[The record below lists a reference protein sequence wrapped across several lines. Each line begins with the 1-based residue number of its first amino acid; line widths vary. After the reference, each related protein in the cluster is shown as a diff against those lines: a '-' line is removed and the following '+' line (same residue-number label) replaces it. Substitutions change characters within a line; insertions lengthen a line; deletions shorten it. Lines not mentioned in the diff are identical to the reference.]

1 MDLRHQHN
9 FFCQLDLLIKTGT
22 PISQALELVADSPDP
37 ESAEAGQKLL
47 RRLETGVPLSASFGE
62 VFGPVTGGLLG
73 IAERT
78 GSLVQTLQGI
88 ASRCSDQIRR
98 QDEVRSAVVY
108 PLGVLLL
115 SVVVG
120 ATIIVLLLPQ
130 LLPFVTSLGV
140 PLPWPTRV
148 LVVINKW
155 SWVWANLLFLPLSAL
170 AVMSRTHPERLE
182 SLKLWLRER
191 TPLLAPILRQLDL
204 AHACQDLRLCITAG
218 LGFHEALKLLSRTC
232 PSPSLAREFTS
243 LSKAIFQGEELEVY
257 FQQNDE
263 LKGMFGTAVVLGQEA
278 GKLPEMLNCAAR
290 ILQDNAEFQLRSLI
304 TLIEPAAMATVS
316 LTVGFLAVAGL
327 MPIYQVV
334 TAPF

>member
-1 MDLRHQHN
+1 MDLRNQHT

-22 PISQALELVADSPDP
+22 PISQALELLADSPEP
-37 ESAEAGQKLL
+37 ESAEAGRKLL
-47 RRLETGVPLSASFGE
+47 RKLEIGVPLSASFGE

-88 ASRCSDQIRR
+88 ATRCADQIRR
-98 QDEVRSAVVY
+98 QDEVRGAIVY

-115 SVVVG
+115 SLIVG
-120 ATIIVLLLPQ
+120 TTIIVFLLPQ

-140 PLPWPTRV
+140 PLPWPTRA
-148 LVVINKW
+148 LVVINQW

-170 AVMSRTHPERLE
+170 AVMSRTHPEMVE
-182 SLKLWLRER
+182 NLKLWLREN

-204 AHACQDLRLCITAG
+204 AHACQDLRLCIQAG
-218 LGFHEALKLLSRTC
+218 LGFHEALKLLSRTS

-257 FQQNDE
+257 FAQNEE
-263 LKGMFGTAVVLGQEA
+263 LSGMFGTSVVVGQEA
-278 GKLPEMLNCAAR
+278 GKLPDMLTCAGR

-304 TLIEPAAMATVS
+304 SLIEPFAMATVS

>member
-98 QDEVRSAVVY
+98 QDEVRNAVVY

-148 LVVINKW
+148 LVVINQW

-170 AVMSRTHPERLE
+170 AVMSRPPPERLE
-182 SLKLWLRER
+182 SLKLWLRES

-304 TLIEPAAMATVS
+304 TLVEPAAMATVS

-334 TAPF
+334 SAPF